1 LDIRRRSL
9 VIRIGASE
17 PCNAFFNLRHGL
29 LRKENGSPN
38 PGGRG
43 VRLVR

>member
-9 VIRIGASE
+9 VIRIGPLE
-17 PCNAFFNLRHGL
+17 PCNPYFNLRHGL

-43 VRLVR
+43 LRLVR